1 MNKIREI
8 ATDKSIK
15 ISEIIKMTG
24 LSKSFVYDVIS
35 ENSCPTIK
43 VGQKIAKALNVT
55 LDDVFPMTPNE
66 EELKEKEGA

>member
-43 VGQKIAKALNVT
+43 VGQKISKALNVT